1 MGMGLGMDGGM
12 SFSGLILAAIVV
24 AAFLIPIARILRRAG
39 RSPAWCLLFFVP
51 LGNIIGLWA
60 FAYTR
65 WPGIEEKHLDAPE
78 FH

>member
-1 MGMGLGMDGGM
+1 MGMLMRDGLSFGGVV
-12 SFSGLILAAIVV
+12 LAIIVL

-39 RSPAWCLLFFVP
+39 RSQTWCLLFLVP
-51 LGNIIGLWA
+51 FGNIIGLWA

-65 WPGIEEKHLDAPE
+65 WPGVEEKSVEFPE